1 MIPIGA
7 YAPRHLMS
15 TNHNAPIDAV
25 RMFKDVVSLRPC
37 TWGQTF
43 QADCLLPV
51 ASEECYRYALGH
63 VEDGA

>member
-25 RMFKDVVSLRPC
+25 RMFKDVVSLDHIPGDRPPKLILC
-37 TWGQTF
+37 S
-43 QADCLLPV
+43 P
-51 ASEECYRYALGH
+51 
-63 VEDGA
+63 